1 MVWRAP
7 WVRSRLRLAA
17 FAGWDALCITAIYSG
32 LYRIRI
38 DRLDVV
44 TGGSI
49 GFTVLWSFF
58 SYILGRY
65 SSRSGES
72 KDIYRHAAADLV
84 TTLVLGSVIG
94 MAFIAHAWLLGIDDA
109 GTRYR
114 GFLGPLVVL
123 IAMVSTSSN
132 TVARIS
138 ERRHVSWTVILKD
151 EEMSCVQKALN
162 QLEPGLDVNLCNG
175 RQFLKVQ
182 SREIEPTELVLSPN
196 ALESKELGERLVEY
210 KSRGRRIRELGDW
223 LESQLHFVPPEL
235 VNDQWLL
242 TSSGFMIQPGRNSW
256 RVKRLGDILGAAV
269 VLVVSLPLIVL
280 FATLVYIED
289 GGPVFYRQT
298 RTGLF
303 GKQFTLWKIRSMRLG
318 SEKDGAVWSNKGDKR
333 ITNVGKVI
341 RRFRIDELPQLVSV
355 ITGELSL
362 VGPRPERPELEKM
375 IEKEVPNY
383 RVRHWIKPGLTGWAQ
398 VCYPYGASIEDSR
411 MKLGYDIYYT
421 RNSGILL
428 DVLVCIKTIKLLAN
442 AEGSEAKK

>member
-1 MVWRAP
+1 MIWRAP
-7 WVRSRLRLAA
+7 WLRSRLRLAT

-49 GFTVLWSFF
+49 GFTIVWSFF

-65 SSRSGES
+65 SSRNGES
-72 KDIYRHAAADLV
+72 KNLYRHAATDLV
-84 TTLVLGSVIG
+84 TTLVLGSMIG
-94 MAFIAHAWLLGIDDA
+94 MAFIGHSWLLGIDDA

-114 GFLGPLVVL
+114 GFLAPLVVL
-123 IAMVSTSSN
+123 ISVVSTSSN
-132 TVARIS
+132 TVARLS
-138 ERRHVSWTVILKD
+138 EKRYASWTVILED
-151 EEMSCVQKALN
+151 EELSVVQKALD
-162 QLEPGLDVNLCNG
+162 QLEPDIDVNLCTG
-175 RQFLKVQ
+175 RQFLKRR
-182 SREIEPTELVLSPN
+182 SNEIETTELVLSPN
-196 ALESKELGERLVEY
+196 SLENKELGRVLIEY
-210 KSRGRRIRELGDW
+210 KSKGGRIRELGDW

-242 TSSGFMIQPGRNSW
+242 TSSGFMMQPGRYSW
-256 RVKRLGDILGAAV
+256 RVKRLCDILAAAAV
-269 VLVVSLPLIVL
+269 LIASLPLIAL
-280 FATLVYIED
+280 FTALVYIED

-303 GKQFTLWKIRSMRLG
+303 GKRFTLWKIRSMRLE
-318 SEKDGAVWSNKGDKR
+318 SEKNGAMWSKRGDSR
-333 ITNVGKVI
+333 ITNVGRFI
-341 RRFRIDELPQLVSV
+341 RRYRIDELPQLVSV

-362 VGPRPERPELEKM
+362 VGPRPERPELDRI

-398 VCYPYGASIEDSR
+398 VSYPYGASIEDSR
-411 MKLGYDIYYT
+411 MKLGYDIYYL
-421 RNSGILL
+421 RNSGVLL
-428 DVLVCIKTIKLLAN
+428 DMLICIKTIKLLAN